1 VPGPATCGHVVFN
14 AAELAA
20 SGWMCA

>member
-20 SGWMCA
+20 SGLMCA

>member
-1 VPGPATCGHVVFN
+1 VTGPATCGHVVFN

>member
-1 VPGPATCGHVVFN
+1 VTGPATCGHVVAN

>member
-1 VPGPATCGHVVFN
+1 VTGPATFGHVVFN